1 MRFLLLGIVTLVFIA
16 SYVLLV
22 SNKSRIEKVIQQN
35 PITIGQSKSYSSIP
49 VLTKTTDFPVI
60 SAQGVYAIDLD
71 SRTPLYQKNPEM
83 LLLPASTT
91 KIITALVALDNYN
104 PDSIVE
110 IKGVRVDGQK
120 MGLTKGEKIK
130 VEDLLYGLLVYS
142 ANDAAEELARNYP
155 GGRDNFINLMN
166 QKAKELHLES
176 SNFQNPTGLDGVKQ
190 LTSAKDL
197 AMLAE
202 VAMRNQNFAKIV
214 GTKEVSVESVDGK
227 TVHKL
232 TNINQLL
239 GEVPGV
245 VGVKTGW
252 TENARENLVTY
263 VEREN
268 HKIMLV
274 VLGSQD
280 RFGETKEL
288 INWIFSNYKWEEV
301 RYP

>member
-1 MRFLLLGIVTLVFIA
+1 MVFIA
-16 SYVLLV
+16 SCILLI
-22 SNKSRIEKVIQQN
+22 SNKNQIVRVIQS
-35 PITIGQSKSYSSIP
+35 PMTIGQSKSYSAIP
-49 VLTKTTDFPVI
+49 VLTQTTDFPII

-83 LLLPASTT
+83 SLLPASTT
-91 KIITALVALDNYN
+91 KIITALVSLDNYN
-104 PDSIVE
+104 PESIVE
-110 IKGVRVDGQK
+110 IKGIKIDGQK

-130 VEDLLYGLLVYS
+130 IEDLLYGLLVYS
-142 ANDAAEELARNYP
+142 ANDAAEELAQNYP
-155 GGRDNFINLMN
+155 GGRDVFISLMN
-166 QKAKELHLES
+166 QKAKELHLKN
-176 SNFQNPTGLDGVKQ
+176 SNFQNPTGLDGVAQ

-197 AMLAE
+197 AMIAE
-202 VAMRNQNFAKIV
+202 VAMRNKNFAKIV
-214 GTKEVSVESVDGK
+214 GTKEISVESVDGK

-245 VGVKTGW
+245 IGVKTGW
-252 TENARENLVTY
+252 TENARENLVTF
-263 VEREN
+263 VERDG
-268 HKIMLV
+268 HKVMIV

-288 INWIFSNYKWEEV
+288 INWIFANYKWEDV